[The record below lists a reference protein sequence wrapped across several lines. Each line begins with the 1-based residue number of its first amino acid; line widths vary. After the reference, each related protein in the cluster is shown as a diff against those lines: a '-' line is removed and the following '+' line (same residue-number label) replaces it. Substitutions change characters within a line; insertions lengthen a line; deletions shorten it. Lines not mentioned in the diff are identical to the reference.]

1 MMDACF
7 RSLLVLV
14 SSPSCLP
21 VPVAITKSYA
31 ECHSWFLVDRSHGSY
46 KYVMKIVDTY
56 REN

>member
-21 VPVAITKSYA
+21 VPVESYV
-31 ECHSWFLVDRSHGSY
+31 ECHSWFLVDISHGSY
-46 KYVMKIVDTY
+46 KYVMKIIDTH
-56 REN
+56 R